1 MLFTDCLVSDK
12 KATWHT
18 YYDRQR
24 GIYDVIARSED
35 GREEKLLIRAPTAEW
50 DKGHRSCPERNDLT
64 VKDGCFFV
72 EEETEKRRH
81 MCVLAHVGSFIPKT
95 AVNYVVVYS
104 TFDLEWVVID
114 FSGIPGGMMVVEELH
129 MFAYARLLDCSC
141 DYKVGRRWSFQK
153 DIATYTPDGLY
164 AYGEKYPDCPGLIQL
179 PSPVPEGWNPW
190 IQIASLPRYL
200 STPQV

>member
-1 MLFTDCLVSDK
+1 MLFTDCLVSNK

-50 DKGHRSCPERNDLT
+50 DKGHRFCPERNDLT

-95 AVNYVVVYS
+95 AVNYVVVYP

-114 FSGIPGGMMVVEELH
+114 FSGIPGGMMVVSGLWMH
-129 MFAYARLLDCSC
+129 AYATLLNCGCGREAD
-141 DYKVGRRWSFQK
+141 RRWSFQE
-153 DIATYTPDGLY
+153 DIATHTSDGLY
-164 AYGEKYPDCPGLIQL
+164 EYGKKHPEYPGLIRL
-179 PSPVPEGWNPW
+179 PLETSEERDPW
-190 IQIASLPRYL
+190 IQIASLPRY
-200 STPQV
+200 